1 MMTLPK
7 CQNAS
12 RRGVVGVLS
21 TNTKRQRSRER
32 RKWGTKKDGMK
43 RGAWEPG
50 PMILKLLEARY
61 EEVEWKALNVVK
73 RR

>member
-12 RRGVVGVLS
+12 RRGLAGVLS
-21 TNTKRQRSRER
+21 TNTKRQRSRDGREW
-32 RKWGTKKDGMK
+32 KTKKDGMK
-43 RGAWEPG
+43 RGAREPG
-50 PMILKLLEARY
+50 PMVLKLLEARY
-61 EEVEWKALNVVK
+61 EVEWKALNVVK